1 VRARGGDENAED
13 DVCGGTAGGHHRA
26 GAAQPR
32 DEPTARD
39 VLDKYSALLAS
50 LPTGRGVV
58 RNISE
63 LPYPKTVI
71 KIALLELLVGTN
83 DAKERNTIEVAYIGL
98 ASFQEMTAEENEAVR
113 KWDEIMRSDPATTSG
128 TELAQRIV
136 GAGDTYRRVVGRFVA
151 ERTELYNEI
160 KKFEKSH

>member
-1 VRARGGDENAED
+1 M
-13 DVCGGTAGGHHRA
+13 
-26 GAAQPR
+26 
-32 DEPTARD
+32 
-39 VLDKYSALLAS
+39 
-50 LPTGRGVV
+50 PTGRGVV

-71 KIALLELLVGTN
+71 KIALLELLMGTN

-113 KWDEIMRSDPATTSG
+113 RWDEIMRSDPATTSG

-136 GAGDTYRRVVGRFVA
+136 GAGDAYRRVVGRFVA

-160 KKFEKSH
+160 KKFEKSN

>member
-1 VRARGGDENAED
+1 MMFAAALL
-13 DVCGGTAGGHHRA
+13 AGIVVQA
-26 GAAQPR
+26 AAQPR

-128 TELAQRIV
+128 TELAQ
-136 GAGDTYRRVVGRFVA
+136 ADSWCWRRLSQSCWQIRC
-151 ERTELYNEI
+151 RTDRTLQRD
-160 KKFEKSH
+160 KKV

>member
-1 VRARGGDENAED
+1 MRMRRMMFAAALL
-13 DVCGGTAGGHHRA
+13 AGIVVQA
-26 GAAQPR
+26 AAQPR

-136 GAGDTYRRVVGRFVA
+136 GAGDAYRRVVGKFVA

-160 KKFEKSH
+160 KRFEKSH